1 MTEFSRYFVKYL
13 RMLFENIGDFF
24 SRIWEIISHV
34 FYYDIKEYFD
44 LLVSSWNSFTF
55 IDWLF
60 ELLAIVVNVAFFG
73 FLFLRILQLFRRYV
87 RFTKREIEKDQLLE
101 EIAMLNIK
109 TAELIDEK
117 NKIMAMKVSSMGFGG
132 VNMGEDSF
140 GGSLDGGEKKKPAT
154 TTSRFSKLV
163 AVDKKY
169 ELEPGG
175 IVMDPADMLG
185 LPELVDRFI
194 HFSSSQLRLY
204 YDHKV
209 IRTFFAGLATSKI
222 IILEGISGTGKTSL
236 PYAMGRFF
244 NNPAA
249 ICSVQPSWRDRAEM
263 IGYLNEFTKKFN
275 ETDFLKSLYET
286 LYRDDLNFIVLDE
299 MNLARIEYY
308 FAEFLSI
315 MEMPNVDE
323 WKIDIVPDVWD
334 SDPVHIVD
342 GKILVPQNV
351 WFIGTANRDD
361 STFTIT
367 DKVYDRAISIEMN
380 NRAPYI
386 DVPYTESIEM
396 TYEYFE
402 SLCKKGIEENPLSSK
417 SLEKLAKLD
426 EFVADKFKITFG
438 NRILKQIK
446 LFVPA
451 FVACGGDETDGLDY
465 IVFRKIFRKFETL
478 NIAFLK
484 DEIAQLISL
493 LDKLFG
499 KNAFAESIKY
509 LQELAKNA

>member
-1 MTEFSRYFVKYL
+1 
-13 RMLFENIGDFF
+13 
-24 SRIWEIISHV
+24 
-34 FYYDIKEYFD
+34 
-44 LLVSSWNSFTF
+44 
-55 IDWLF
+55 
-60 ELLAIVVNVAFFG
+60 
-73 FLFLRILQLFRRYV
+73 
-87 RFTKREIEKDQLLE
+87 
-101 EIAMLNIK
+101 
-109 TAELIDEK
+109 
-117 NKIMAMKVSSMGFGG
+117 
-132 VNMGEDSF
+132 
-140 GGSLDGGEKKKPAT
+140 
-154 TTSRFSKLV
+154 
-163 AVDKKY
+163 
-169 ELEPGG
+169 
-175 IVMDPADMLG
+175 
-185 LPELVDRFI
+185 
-194 HFSSSQLRLY
+194 
-204 YDHKV
+204 
-209 IRTFFAGLATSKI
+209 
-222 IILEGISGTGKTSL
+222 
-236 PYAMGRFF
+236 
-244 NNPAA
+244 
-249 ICSVQPSWRDRAEM
+249 
-263 IGYLNEFTKKFN
+263 
-275 ETDFLKSLYET
+275 
-286 LYRDDLNFIVLDE
+286 

-334 SDPVHIVD
+334 SDPVHIVE

-351 WFIGTANRDD
+351 WFVGTANRDD

-367 DKVYDRAISIEMN
+367 DKVYDRAVSIEMN

-386 DVPYTESIEM
+386 DVPYTDSIHM

-402 SLCKKGIEENPLSSK
+402 TLCKKGIEENPLSSK

-426 EFVADKFKITFG
+426 EFVADNFKITFG

-451 FVACGGDETDGLDY
+451 FVACGGDEIDGLDY